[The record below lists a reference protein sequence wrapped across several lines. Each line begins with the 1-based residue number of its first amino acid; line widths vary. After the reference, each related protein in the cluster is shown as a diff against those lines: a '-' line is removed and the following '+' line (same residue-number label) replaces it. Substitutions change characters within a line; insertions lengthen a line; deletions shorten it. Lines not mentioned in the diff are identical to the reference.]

1 MKKLEEQFP
10 LYAPNFPVWSSQ
22 ANGMLQISLW
32 SALREKGIAAEAAG
46 RPSGRFLR
54 FCLSEIRPHR
64 APQREG
70 PDPPL
75 LHVFPGRLRQRVR
88 VGSELKTVSAEQ
100 LAFLTNSV
108 RLVIQQHNLSFLVEK
123 GVNHALHEDRLLL
136 RPVAADAG
144 GRHLKH

>member
-10 LYAPNFPVWSSQ
+10 LYAPNFPVWASQ

-88 VGSELKTVSAEQ
+88 VGS
-100 LAFLTNSV
+100 
-108 RLVIQQHNLSFLVEK
+108 
-123 GVNHALHEDRLLL
+123 
-136 RPVAADAG
+136 
-144 GRHLKH
+144 